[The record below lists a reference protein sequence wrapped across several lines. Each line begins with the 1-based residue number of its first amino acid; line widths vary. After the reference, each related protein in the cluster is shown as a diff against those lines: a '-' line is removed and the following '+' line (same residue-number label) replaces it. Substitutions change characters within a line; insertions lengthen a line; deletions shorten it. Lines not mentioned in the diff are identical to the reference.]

1 MKAAMKPVM
10 ALPMKAMKSM
20 KAAKPAMKAA
30 MKAAMKPAMKAAM
43 KAVMKAKKAMKVSKI
58 ARGKMARAVV
68 LRGNKEK
75 TGGGLTKDQL
85 VKSKSGKIVSKAAS
99 AQAKKAYA
107 ASPLK
112 KWMEAC
118 RAARKQLN
126 ITGFVACGGKPAQ
139 GKAVYAKTESTSLG
153 KLRS

>member
-1 MKAAMKPVM
+1 
-10 ALPMKAMKSM
+10 MKSM

-30 MKAAMKPAMKAAM
+30 MKAAMKPAMKASM
-43 KAVMKAKKAMKVSKI
+43 KAVMKAMKVSKI

-99 AQAKKAYA
+99 ARAKKAYA

-126 ITGFVACGGKPAQ
+126 ISGFCACGGKTAQ
-139 GKAVYAKTESTSLG
+139 GKALYAKTKSIFLG
-153 KLRS
+153 KLRSG